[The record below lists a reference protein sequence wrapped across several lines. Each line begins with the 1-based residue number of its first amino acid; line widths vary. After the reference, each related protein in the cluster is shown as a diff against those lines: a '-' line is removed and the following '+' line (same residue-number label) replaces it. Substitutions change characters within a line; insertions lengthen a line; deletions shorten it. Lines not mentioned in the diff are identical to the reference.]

1 MSQSH
6 LQSHLF
12 FETPED
18 AFSHLV
24 SVMGGAKSVGAR
36 MRPDLAPDA
45 AGRWLKDALN
55 ADRREQLHP
64 SQVVW
69 LLKAAREAGIHDAMR
84 WIAGECGY
92 TTPDPISPP
101 DEMAELQRQFIA
113 ASKQMASMTARMES
127 IAGTVQWASF
137 GEEKRRA

>member
-1 MSQSH
+1 
-6 LQSHLF
+6 
-12 FETPED
+12 
-18 AFSHLV
+18 
-24 SVMGGAKSVGAR
+24 MGGAKAVGAR

-64 SQVVW
+64 SQVIW

-84 WIAGECGY
+84 WMAGECGY
-92 TTPDPISPP
+92 TTPDPTSPP

-113 ASKQMASMTARMES
+113 ASKQMQNMTARMES
-127 IAGTVQWASF
+127 IAGSVQWAAF
-137 GEEKRRA
+137 GSEKRRA

>member
-1 MSQSH
+1 MNQSP
-6 LQSHLF
+6 LF
-12 FETPED
+12 FEGPED

-24 SVMGGAKSVGAR
+24 SLMGGAKSVGAR
-36 MRPDLAPDA
+36 MRPDLSPDA
-45 AGRWLKDALN
+45 AGRWLKDVLN

-64 SQVVW
+64 SQVIW

-113 ASKQMASMTARMES
+113 ASKNLESMTARMES
-127 IAGTVQWASF
+127 IAGSVQWNAF
-137 GEEKRRA
+137 AREKRQA

>member
-1 MSQSH
+1 MNQSP
-6 LQSHLF
+6 LF
-12 FETPED
+12 FEGPED

-24 SVMGGAKSVGAR
+24 SLMGGAKSVGAR

-45 AGRWLKDALN
+45 AARWLKDALN

-64 SQVVW
+64 SQVIW

-84 WIAGECGY
+84 WISGECGY

-113 ASKQMASMTARMES
+113 ASKNLESMTARMET
-127 IAGTVQWASF
+127 IAGSVQWNAF
-137 GEEKRRA
+137 AREKRQA